1 MDTFKED
8 LDESLSNRNVC
19 EYTLFQNIF
28 VHTLDKQVT
37 IKKKKILRFNKN
49 SFMKKALRKAIT
61 RRSNFKNVYHKSWTN
76 ENWAIYKKQKNFCVN
91 LLRATT
97 KEYLQGLNVTDLSDN
112 KKIWKTITV
121 YLLERAPP
129 F

>member
-1 MDTFKED
+1 M
-8 LDESLSNRNVC
+8 
-19 EYTLFQNIF
+19 
-28 VHTLDKQVT
+28 
-37 IKKKKILRFNKN
+37 LRFNKN

-61 RRSNFKNVYHKSWTN
+61 RISNFKNVTN

-97 KEYLQGLNVTDLSDN
+97 KEYLQGLNVKDLSDN

-129 F
+129 PF